1 MRFACD
7 TGGTFTDLAVEDGD
21 GIWRTYKA
29 TTVAADPVAGV
40 LDALALAAADFGLP
54 RRASGTGQRVR
65 PRDHPCDQCGAD
77 R

>member
-7 TGGTFTDLAVEDGD
+7 TGGTFTDLAVEDAD

-29 TTVAADPVAGV
+29 AKVAADPVAGV
-40 LDALALAAADFGLP
+40 LDALALAAGFRLP
-54 RRASGTGQRVR
+54 SGRASGTGQRVR
-65 PRDHPCDQCGAD
+65 PRDQPCDQCGAY